1 MEMATRWIAP
11 AAGFVLTVG
20 LGIGLSRLGKPYN
33 GVLFNVHKLVA
44 LAVVVLSVLE
54 ALRLLRAASPD
65 GLLIAA
71 LGIAA
76 LAVIGLFVSGALMSA
91 GKLDQAALL
100 TVHRIAPAALLVA
113 LALAVFL
120 PGLRR

>member
-1 MEMATRWIAP
+1 MEMVTKWIAP
-11 AAGFVLTVG
+11 AAGFLLTVG

-33 GVLFNVHKLVA
+33 GVLFNAHKLVA

-54 ALRLLRAASPD
+54 VLRLLRAGSPS

-71 LGIAA
+71 LGIAG
-76 LAVIGLFVSGALMSA
+76 LAVVGLFLSGALMSA

-100 TVHRIAPAALLVA
+100 TVHRIAPAVLVVA
-113 LALAVFL
+113 LALAAFL